1 MKFELEIDLQPMQ
14 VQKLRESLENFC
26 HNNFIQ
32 QPVLRQTD
40 VSGSLPTVDEA
51 GIAAVKISEMVDP
64 PLTAQEQ
71 AFFIAGFS
79 ECIKWLSSND
89 R

>member
-1 MKFELEIDLQPMQ
+1 MSNEEQNQSLQELLVI
-14 VQKLRESLENFC
+14 
-26 HNNFIQ
+26 
-32 QPVLRQTD
+32 
-40 VSGSLPTVDEA
+40 GSLPTVDEA

-64 PLTAQEQ
+64 PLTAQQQ
-71 AFFIAGFS
+71 AIFIAGFS

>member
-1 MKFELEIDLQPMQ
+1 MNKSFIDNEQVKMQ
-14 VQKLRESLENFC
+14 HYNEQMLIDNSVCPTCSKPF
-26 HNNFIQ
+26 
-32 QPVLRQTD
+32 